1 MAETPPLY
9 DPDDPEA
16 VACYAGAMRALTA
29 AGVPFLVGG
38 AYAFARFTGIVRHT
52 KDCDLFLKEADLPR
66 ALDALVA
73 AGYRTELTY
82 THWLAKAFREHFF
95 VDLIFKSG
103 NGLVP
108 VDDGWFAHAADAV
121 VFGEPVRLCPPEE
134 SLWSK
139 SFIMERNR
147 FDGADVNHLLLAYGD
162 RMNWPR
168 LVSRFGDH
176 WRVLYAH
183 LILFGFAYPAE
194 RARVPA
200 WVMWELAGRLAREV
214 EEPPPDDRVCQGVL
228 LAAAQYLPDV
238 ERWGYEDARLEPHGT
253 MTPEQVDEWTDGVIT
268 GR

>member
-1 MAETPPLY
+1 MADAHPLY
-9 DPDDPEA
+9 DPDDPDA
-16 VACYAGAMRALTA
+16 VACYAGAIRALREA
-29 AGVPFLVGG
+29 DVPFLVGG
-38 AYAFARFTGIVRHT
+38 AYSFARYTGIVRHT

-66 ALDALVA
+66 ALDALGA
-73 AGYRTELTY
+73 AGYRAELTY

-108 VDDGWFAHAADAV
+108 VDDGWFAHAPDAV
-121 VFGEPVRLCPPEE
+121 VFGEPVRLCPAEE

-139 SFIMERNR
+139 AFIMERNR
-147 FDGADVNHLLLAYGD
+147 FDGADVNHLILAYGD

-168 LVSRFGDH
+168 LLARFGDH

-183 LILFGFAYPAE
+183 LTLYGFAYPAE
-194 RARVPA
+194 RDRVPT
-200 WVMWELAGRLAREV
+200 WLMWELANRLAREV
-214 EEPPPDDRVCQGVL
+214 QQRPPDGRVCQGVL

-238 ERWGYEDARLEPHGT
+238 ERWGYQDARLEPHGN